1 MEALLESIMSYLRA
15 AGGATRHF
23 CLFLFSIAVF
33 LLWASLAAG
42 AGFILLHLP
51 DVWAMHSNETSSRY
65 AVMSVTAYALIIG
78 VLFLMFTAG
87 SIERL
92 FDALIVARR
101 AYRYLRETRAI
112 RRMHGGPTS
121 AITLHSARHS

>member
-101 AYRYLRETRAI
+101 AYRYLRSRAN
-112 RRMHGGPTS
+112 RRMHGGATS
-121 AITLHSARHS
+121 AIALHSARHS